1 MEQRN
6 GYPYIDERR
15 NNFYKMMEDRSR
27 LTLRKVFSITE
38 KGSKR
43 SLKNERVGILN
54 IPILIAY
61 LN

>member
-1 MEQRN
+1 
-6 GYPYIDERR
+6 
-15 NNFYKMMEDRSR
+15 MEDRSR

-43 SLKNERVGILN
+43 SLKNELERVGILN

-61 LN
+61 LNK

>member
-1 MEQRN
+1 
-6 GYPYIDERR
+6 
-15 NNFYKMMEDRSR
+15 MMEDRSR

-43 SLKNERVGILN
+43 SLKNERVGIFN

-61 LN
+61 LNK